1 VVAPDAALEVESK
14 TRIVRSRRLLAVVA
28 VGAAALLAVGGAGA
42 SQARVV
48 HVHVYM
54 PRGAVGPTC
63 SRVLPLPRT
72 VRAPAVL
79 SGAMRAL
86 VRGPTRAERSRGYG
100 GWFSAKTAGT
110 FRSARVEN
118 GVAYV
123 DFVNFSRRI
132 PNASSSCGSALLLA
146 QLDRTA
152 KQLPGVRRTV
162 YSFDGSARAFY
173 EWLQRSPP
181 VA

>member
-1 VVAPDAALEVESK
+1 MAVPDAHIGISSD
-14 TRIVRSRRLLAVVA
+14 TRIMSSRVLT
-28 VGAAALLAVGGAGA
+28 AAAVFMVAAAIGVGGAGA
-42 SQARVV
+42 TQARLARVD
-48 HVHVYM
+48 VYA
-54 PRGAVGPTC
+54 PRGAVGPIC

-79 SGAMRAL
+79 GGAMRAL
-86 VRGPTRAERSRGYG
+86 VRGPTRAERARGYG
-100 GWFSAKTAGT
+100 GWFSAKTAGS
-110 FRSARVEN
+110 FRSARISN

-123 DFVNFSRRI
+123 DFRNFSRQI

-152 KQLPGVRRTV
+152 KQFPTVRRTV
-162 YSFDGSARAFY
+162 YSFDGNARAVY

-181 VA
+181 AS